1 MQWLMDFD
9 IITFMY
15 ILMALCCLVSCVTFF
30 IKYCMVIKEL
40 SPDMR
45 KQLIL
50 LLCGIVIAVLLL
62 GMMIGNV
69 MGILSSV

>member
-15 ILMALCCLVSCVTFF
+15 ILMALCCLVGCVPFF
-30 IKYCMVIKEL
+30 IKYCMIVKEL

-62 GMMIGNV
+62 GMSIGKV